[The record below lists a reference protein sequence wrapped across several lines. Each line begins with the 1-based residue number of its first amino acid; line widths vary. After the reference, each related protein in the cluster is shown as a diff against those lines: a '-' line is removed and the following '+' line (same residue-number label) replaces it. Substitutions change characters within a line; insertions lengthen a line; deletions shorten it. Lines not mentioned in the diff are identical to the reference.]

1 MITIESDWL
10 NCLDMLEE
18 QPRLAIDLESNS
30 LYAYKESVCLIQ
42 VSIPGKDYII
52 DPLAGL
58 DLSGL
63 GNLLQSPKKEMV
75 FHAAEYDL
83 ILLKREYGLKLE
95 KIFDTMW
102 AARILGYSRL
112 GLASLLEQF
121 YNVKLNKK
129 YQKAN
134 WCHRPLS
141 EPQLAYARMDTHYLL
156 GLRDKLA
163 LELEK
168 AGRMKEAQEIFAQ
181 LVSVQPSNNEF
192 DPDGFWSV
200 NGVRKMDRRQQ
211 AIARALFIYRDQQA
225 KRLNRPHFKVFP
237 NKTLVELARTGP
249 TNFESL
255 GHVYGMSQG
264 QIRRY
269 GRQILQVIQEGQRAP
284 LPAKPRQ
291 KGRRPP
297 IAVSNRYEQLTQW
310 RRERAQDRG
319 VESDV
324 IMSREALWDL
334 AKANPRS
341 EADLADIDSIGP
353 WRRETY
359 GAEIVRLL
367 TANRT
372 KQIDDAGLGQKSSRS
387 MNNR

>member
-10 NCLDMLEE
+10 NCLDELEE
-18 QPRLAIDLESNS
+18 QPCLAIDLESNS

-42 VSIPGKDYII
+42 ISIPGKDYII
-52 DPLAGL
+52 DPRSGL

-63 GNLLQSPKKEMV
+63 GNLLQNPKKEKV

-83 ILLKREYGLKLE
+83 ILLKREYGWKLE

-112 GLASLLEQF
+112 GLASLLKQF
-121 YNVKLNKK
+121 YDVKLNKK

-168 AGRMKEAQEIFAQ
+168 AGRMMEAQEIFAQ
-181 LVSVQPSNNEF
+181 LVSVQPTNNEF

-200 NGVRKMDRRQQ
+200 NGVRKMTRRQQ
-211 AIARALFIYRDQQA
+211 AIARALFIYRDRQA

-237 NKTLVELARTGP
+237 NRTLIELVRIGP
-249 TNFESL
+249 TNFEAL
-255 GHVYGMSQG
+255 GHIYGMSQG

-269 GRQILQVIQEGQRAP
+269 GRQILQVIQEGLRAP

-297 IAVSNRYEQLTQW
+297 ISVSNRYEQLAQW

-324 IMSREALWDL
+324 IMSRDALWDL

-341 EADLADIDSIGP
+341 EADLVDIDSIGP

-367 TANRT
+367 TANQT
-372 KQIDDAGLGQKSSRS
+372 KQIGDVGLGPKSGRS
-387 MNNR
+387 LNNR